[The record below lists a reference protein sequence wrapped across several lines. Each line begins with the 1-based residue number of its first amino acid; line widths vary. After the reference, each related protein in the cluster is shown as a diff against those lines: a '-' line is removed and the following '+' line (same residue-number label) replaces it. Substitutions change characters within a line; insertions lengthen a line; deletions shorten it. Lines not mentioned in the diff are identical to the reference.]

1 MLVFKEATMDKHV
14 NGDSLHR
21 LMKQALDSGTVES
34 VEAAERLFEGY
45 RLSVAI
51 DPADAENPA
60 HQAALL
66 TVVALASRVFLG
78 GVSVSGVPN
87 TPLLMGQPGNNSLT
101 DEIIQQGGVI
111 ASGLDEHPVIF
122 VGGGARPK
130 RDGFALRTQAAGW
143 RGGIVPAHSEF
154 EITGKAPIATA
165 ATLSAA
171 LAVTEAYFHVSKA
184 LPSAGRRTLGL
195 SLWNLEPDLDWRAE
209 DPSEPRLR
217 YLPNRLWLI
226 GLGHLGQAYLWNLGL
241 LPYTDPSA
249 LSLVLQDIDDVT
261 TSTHSTSILTAPSM
275 VGQKKTRVIADWAQ
289 DRGYSVSLMERYFA
303 DDFTRQPTEPAI
315 ALCGLDN
322 ALGRRALDKAGFD
335 LVVEAG
341 LGRGHQDFQKIRM
354 HSLPGLRPA
363 DDIWPAVDYS
373 TGHAMP
379 VAYEKLVKAG
389 TLDQCGAT
397 LLAGKA
403 VGAPFVGM
411 VASCLAVSEILRLLH
426 GGLRCQLADLDLLS
440 MDHRHI
446 VQRGH
451 NRGPAHVNP
460 GFTDALIG

>member
-1 MLVFKEATMDKHV
+1 MDKHV

-51 DPADAENPA
+51 DPVDAENPA

-66 TVVALASRVFLG
+66 TIVALASRVFLG
-78 GVSVSGVPN
+78 GVYVSGVPN
-87 TPLLMGQPGNNSLT
+87 TPLLMGQSDSKSLT
-101 DEIIQQGGVI
+101 DEIIQHGGVI
-111 ASGLDEHPVIF
+111 ASDTGERPVIY
-122 VGGGARPK
+122 VGGGARP
-130 RDGFALRTQAAGW
+130 RHDGFAIRTQAAGW
-143 RGGIVPAHSEF
+143 RGGIMPAHSEF
-154 EITGKAPIATA
+154 GVPQKVPIATA

-171 LAVTEAYFHVSKA
+171 LAVAEAYFHVSKA
-184 LPSAGRRTLGL
+184 LPIAGRRTIGL
-195 SLWNLEPDLDWRAE
+195 SLWKLNPDIDWRAD
-209 DPSEPRLR
+209 DPSEPMLK
-217 YLPNRLWLI
+217 YLPNQLWLI
-226 GLGHLGQAYLWNLGL
+226 GLGHLGQAYLWNVGL
-241 LPYTDPSA
+241 LPYADPSD

-261 TSTHSTSILTAPSM
+261 TSTHSTSVLTALSM
-275 VGQKKTRVIADWAQ
+275 VGQKKTRVLADWAE
-289 DRGYSVSLMERYFA
+289 DRGHSVSLMERYFA
-303 DDFTRQPTEPAI
+303 DDFMRQPMEPAI

-341 LGRGHQDFQKIRM
+341 LGRGHHDFQKIRM
-354 HSLPGLRPA
+354 HVLPGLRPA
-363 DDIWPAVDYS
+363 DDIWRAADYS

-411 VASCLAVSEILRLLH
+411 VASCLAVSEILRFLH
-426 GGLRCQLADLDLLS
+426 GGRRCQLADLDLLS
-440 MDHRHI
+440 IDHRHI
-446 VQRGH
+446 VLSEQNGE
-451 NRGPAHVNP
+451 PAHMNP

>member
-1 MLVFKEATMDKHV
+1 MDKPI
-14 NGDSLHR
+14 NGDTLHR
-21 LMKQALDSGTVES
+21 LMKQALDSGTVET

-51 DPADAENPA
+51 DPADADNPE
-60 HQAALL
+60 HQTALL

-78 GVSVSGVPN
+78 GVHVSGVSAARLLIGQVGSKSLADEVIQHGGAI
-87 TPLLMGQPGNNSLT
+87 TPDLGE
-101 DEIIQQGGVI
+101 D
-111 ASGLDEHPVIF
+111 PVIF
-122 VGGGARPK
+122 IGGGARPR
-130 RDGFALRTQAAGW
+130 RDGFAIRTQAAGW
-143 RGGIVPAHSEF
+143 RGGIMPAHSEL
-154 EITGKAPIATA
+154 GVPQKAPIATA

-171 LAVTEAYFHVSKA
+171 LAVAEAYFHVSKA
-184 LPSAGRRTLGL
+184 LPIAGRRTLGL
-195 SLWNLEPDLDWRAE
+195 SLWKLNPDIDWRAE
-209 DPSEPRLR
+209 DPSEPTLK

-226 GLGHLGQAYLWNLGL
+226 GLGHLGQAYLWNVGL
-241 LPYTDPSA
+241 LPYADPSA

-275 VGQKKTRVIADWAQ
+275 VGQKKTRVLADWAE
-289 DRGYSVSLMERYFA
+289 DRGHSVSLMERYFA
-303 DDFTRQPTEPAI
+303 DDFMRQPTEPAI

-341 LGRGHQDFQKIRM
+341 LGRGHHDFQKIRM
-354 HSLPGLRPA
+354 HVLPGLRPA
-363 DDIWPAVDYS
+363 DDIWLAADYS

-379 VAYEKLVKAG
+379 VAYEKLVKAR

-426 GGLRCQLADLDLLS
+426 GGRRCQLADLDLLS
-440 MDHRHI
+440 IDHRHI
-446 VQRGH
+446 VESGQNGE
-451 NRGPAHVNP
+451 PAHMNP

>member
-1 MLVFKEATMDKHV
+1 MDMPI
-14 NGDSLHR
+14 NGDTLHR

-51 DPADAENPA
+51 DPADAENPV

-78 GVSVSGVPN
+78 GVYVSGVPN
-87 TPLLMGQPGNNSLT
+87 TQLLMGQSDSNSLT
-101 DEIIQQGGVI
+101 DEIIQHGGVI
-111 ASGLDEHPVIF
+111 ASGLGEHPVIYI
-122 VGGGARPK
+122 GGGVRP
-130 RDGFALRTQAAGW
+130 RHDRFAIRTQAAGW
-143 RGGIVPAHSEF
+143 RGGIVPVHSEF
-154 EITGKAPIATA
+154 EITGKAPITTA
-165 ATLSAA
+165 ANLSAA
-171 LAVTEAYFHVSKA
+171 LAVTEAYFYVSRA
-184 LPSAGRRTLGL
+184 LSSAGRRTLGL
-195 SLWNLEPDLDWRAE
+195 SLWNLEPDLDWRAD
-209 DPSEPRLR
+209 DPSEPTLR

-241 LPYTDPSA
+241 LPYADPSA

-261 TSTHSTSILTAPSM
+261 TSTHSTSILTTPSM
-275 VGQKKTRVIADWAQ
+275 VGQKKTRVIAHWAE

-303 DDFTRQPTEPAI
+303 DDFARQPIEPAI

-335 LVVEAG
+335 MVVEAG

-354 HSLPGLRPA
+354 HVLPGLRPA
-363 DDIWPAVDYS
+363 DDIWPAEDYS
-373 TGHAMP
+373 TGQAMP

-397 LLAGKA
+397 LLSGKA

-411 VASCLAVSEILRLLH
+411 IASCLAVSEILRVLH
-426 GGLRCQLADLDLLS
+426 GGRRCQLADVDLLS
-440 MDHRHI
+440 IEHRQI
-446 VQRGH
+446 VQSGH
-451 NRGPAHVNP
+451 NSDPDHMNP
-460 GFTDALIG
+460 GFTDALIGYA